1 MSGAP
6 ASLGVKERRV
16 EEVLKEVKDL
26 RGRRRHVQVTFAAM
40 RMAGHEES
48 KSVS

>member
-1 MSGAP
+1 MPGAP
-6 ASLGVKERRV
+6 ASLGAKERLV

-26 RGRRRHVQVTFAAM
+26 RSCWRYVQVTFAAM